1 MGRTVNQP
9 KPRTITPSFASIRRT
24 SRQRAIDLAG
34 SVLAKPDQFLSA
46 QELEEPRQRF
56 SRMSLTALYD
66 DYHAAWTP
74 YKMEHGGKQAAQSG
88 VHSGTGAGVEA
99 VEEGVVSS

>member
-74 YKMEHGGKQAAQSG
+74 YKMEHGGKPPKAAFIQELVQAWKQLRK
-88 VHSGTGAGVEA
+88 VW
-99 VEEGVVSS
+99 